1 MPNSCDRAAIHWL
14 DVVAELLS
22 RPLTSWP
29 SEELSAQ
36 LLETFDCSFVTWNQ
50 RDSDGRAEFHH
61 RGHLDV
67 DVGTVRD
74 LVDHE
79 LDRHPLVR
87 WYMTVPNSPPQ
98 TMHRVPEIIA
108 PRRDRLA
115 VEDVMRPL
123 SAEHQLGL
131 PIHLEG
137 MENRSFGVMRGE
149 SDFTD
154 QELALAERLTRVLVA
169 LDRQIGICRSAAA
182 SPDPAAARHVGLTGR
197 ELAVLTLLAEGMTAA
212 RIGHRLGISERT
224 VQKHL
229 EHLYRKLDVP
239 DRLSAVRLSEALGM
253 VKPLVDV
260 TSR

>member
-1 MPNSCDRAAIHWL
+1 MPNSSAKAANRWL
-14 DVVAELLS
+14 DVLADLLT

-29 SEELSAQ
+29 SEQLSTE

-50 RDSDGRAEFHH
+50 RDAEGRAEFHH

-67 DVGTVRD
+67 DVGAVRE

-87 WYMTVPNSPPQ
+87 WYMTVPDSAPQ
-98 TMHRVPEIIA
+98 TMHRVPETIA
-108 PRRDRLA
+108 PRQNRLA
-115 VEDVMRPL
+115 VEDIMRPL
-123 SAEHQLGL
+123 SAEYQLGL
-131 PIHLEG
+131 PIHLKG

-154 QELALAERLTRVLVA
+154 QELALAGRVTRVLVA
-169 LDRQIGICRSAAA
+169 LDRQIDICRSAAGLQLPVA
-182 SPDPAAARHVGLTGR
+182 VQVGLTGR
-197 ELAVLTLLAEGMTAA
+197 ELAVLTLLADGMTAA

-229 EHLYRKLDVP
+229 ENLYRKMDVP
-239 DRLSAVRLSEALGM
+239 DRLSAVRLGEALGI
-253 VKPLVDV
+253 VKPAH
-260 TSR
+260 